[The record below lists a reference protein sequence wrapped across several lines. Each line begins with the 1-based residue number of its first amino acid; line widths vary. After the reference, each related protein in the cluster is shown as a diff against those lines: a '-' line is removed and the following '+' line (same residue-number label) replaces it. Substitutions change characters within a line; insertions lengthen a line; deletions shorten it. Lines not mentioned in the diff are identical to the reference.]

1 MFFGLHRESFPFK
14 KIAEGFLG
22 QQVIITTSSGSV
34 EGTVTEVGST
44 YAELLELEGTTVLVN
59 FKSTISIEPV

>member
-1 MFFGLHRESFPFK
+1 MLFCIHKKSFPFK

-22 QQVIITTSSGSV
+22 QRVMMTTTAGIV
-34 EGTVTEVGST
+34 EGTVTEVGCD
-44 YAELLELEGTTVLVN
+44 YAELFELEGTTALVN